1 MNYNW
6 EIKKT
11 SKDDLNHIINEFKLP
26 ESIAIIMAQRGILDR
41 NISRNFF
48 YPDLDKLHDPFL
60 MLGMEKAV
68 NYIEE
73 LIQNKK
79 TILLFGDYDVDGTTG
94 TSTMYLFFK
103 SIGVDVHY
111 YIPDR
116 MNEGYGLSELG
127 IDFAVKI
134 GAKLLITC
142 DCGITA
148 VDKVD
153 YANSKG
159 LNVIITDHH
168 KQSDILP
175 DAYSIVNPNQN
186 DCNYPFKGLC
196 GAGVALKL
204 ILAICQ
210 KMGYPKEKALKYTD
224 IVTLGIAADIVPMI
238 DENRIIAADGIRKI
252 EHGNNIGIS
261 ALLNSSKLNGKEITI
276 GRLVFWVSPKINA
289 AGRLGDAGRAVNL
302 MTTSNPVL
310 AKRIAED
317 LEKENKRRQEIT
329 MNTVEDCFFQ
339 VQENPNFKN
348 EKAIVLSNL
357 GWHHGVVGIVASNIK
372 EGYNRPTIII
382 SFDEDGIGRGSCR
395 SLSGFDIHAAL
406 GKCSEYLIG
415 FGGHPMAA
423 GLSIEK
429 SKYKEFYNSFQKIVN
444 ETITEKQLIPRIKVD
459 SLLNVKDIN
468 SRFLKFLK
476 SMSPYGPGNMKPKFL
491 SKKVKLKGM
500 PRIIGKN
507 SDTLKFSVQDNRSV
521 YEAIGFNMVEKYEYL
536 LSGEPVDMIFEIGEN
551 DWNGKKTIQLEVKDI
566 KPGNENY
573 A

>member
-6 EIKKT
+6 ELRET
-11 SKDDLNHIINEFKLP
+11 SKEDLRQIIDEFKLP
-26 ESIAIIMAQRGILDR
+26 ESIATIMAQRGILDR

-48 YPDLDKLHDPFL
+48 YPDLNKLHNPFL
-60 MLGMEKAV
+60 MLGMEKSV
-68 NYIEE
+68 NYIKE

-103 SIGVDVHY
+103 SIGVDVHF

-127 IDFAVKI
+127 IDFAIKI
-134 GAKLLITC
+134 GAELLITC

-175 DAYSIVNPNQN
+175 KAYSIVNPNQN

-204 ILAICQ
+204 ILAICE
-210 KMGYPKEKALKYTD
+210 KMGYPQEKALKYTD
-224 IVTLGIAADIVPMI
+224 IVTLGIAADIVPMV

-252 EHGNNIGIS
+252 EHDNNPGIS

-302 MTTSNPVL
+302 LTTSNPIL

-329 MNTVEDCFFQ
+329 LNTVEDCFFQ

-357 GWHHGVVGIVASNIK
+357 GWHHGVVGIVASKIK
-372 EGYNRPTIII
+372 EGYNKPTIII
-382 SFDEDGIGRGSCR
+382 SFDDDGIGRGSCR
-395 SLSGFDIHAAL
+395 SISGFDIHSAL

-423 GLSIEK
+423 GFSIEK
-429 SKYKEFYNSFQKIVN
+429 SKLKDFYNSFQTIAN
-444 ETITEKQLIPRIKVD
+444 EMITESQLIPRIKID
-459 SLLNVKDIN
+459 SLLNVRDIN

-476 SMSPYGPGNMKPKFL
+476 SMSPYGPGNMRPKFL
-491 SKKVKLKGM
+491 SKNVNLKGM

-507 SDTLKFSVQDNRSV
+507 SDTLKFSVQANKSV
-521 YEAIGFNMVEKYEYL
+521 YDAIGFNMVEKYEYL
-536 LSGEPVDMIFEIGEN
+536 LTGEPIDMIFEIGEN
-551 DWNGKKTIQLEVKDI
+551 DWNGKKSIQLEIKDI
-566 KPGNENY
+566 KPGEKKY

>member
-6 EIKKT
+6 EVKKT

-357 GWHHGVVGIVASNIK
+357 GWHHGVVGIVASKIK
-372 EGYNRPTIII
+372 EGYNKPTIII

-476 SMSPYGPGNMKPKFL
+476 SMSPYGPGNMRPKFL